1 MLVKIEFFTIK
12 DFLKIIISW
21 TGLKK
26 FSALY

>member
-1 MLVKIEFFTIK
+1 MLVKIEFSTIK
-12 DFLKIIISW
+12 DFLKIINW